1 MVRPKFVGLFSLS
14 EGKKNHG
21 FSTSPHT
28 LFFFFGKQ
36 WDHLQGQL
44 YLEKVTHIFNETF
57 P

>member
-28 LFFFFGKQ
+28 LFFFLVSNGIIYKDNFILRK
-36 WDHLQGQL
+36 
-44 YLEKVTHIFNETF
+44 
-57 P
+57 